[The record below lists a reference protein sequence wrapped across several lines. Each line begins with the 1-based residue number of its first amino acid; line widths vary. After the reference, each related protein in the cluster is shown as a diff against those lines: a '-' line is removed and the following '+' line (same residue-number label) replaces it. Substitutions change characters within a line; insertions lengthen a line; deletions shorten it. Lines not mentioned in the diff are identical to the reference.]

1 MKADYSPDQRSNSAQ
16 GSGTLA
22 RQRAVGDVI
31 NRLLTD
37 EDLRVR
43 FVLDR
48 VETLAELMFRGFD
61 LSPDDIDLFVRSDA
75 RLWWWCREI
84 VGELVH

>member
-1 MKADYSPDQRSNSAQ
+1 MV
-16 GSGTLA
+16 
-22 RQRAVGDVI
+22 VGNVI
-31 NRLLTD
+31 NRLFTD

-48 VETLAELMFRGFD
+48 VETLAELMFRGFA
-61 LSPDDIDLFVRSDA
+61 LTPDEIDLFVRTDA
-75 RLWWWCREI
+75 RLWFLGCGV